1 MKIMPQ
7 FCIVVSDNLA
17 ILKSSQ
23 GGRKMNKIRTA
34 LLCSFVALI
43 AVIGFNGLALAA
55 KPGPTTH
62 MGVRASDHVTLKR
75 LDDTAAGSTRFKRSF
90 PDGSSGATEFVVPSD
105 KSLVVT
111 DVGWWA
117 TTSDGSV
124 DWVLHFL
131 IIDAGVPPISSG
143 GPSISFT
150 LPSLLDLPSS
160 FPSSAKLVQAN
171 NSSAQIAT
179 ANHALTS
186 GFIVGPNLRLR
197 AIFLGLSSQQGAT
210 VVHGYLIDAAP

>member
-1 MKIMPQ
+1 
-7 FCIVVSDNLA
+7 
-17 ILKSSQ
+17 
-23 GGRKMNKIRTA
+23 MNKIRTGF
-34 LLCSFVALI
+34 LCSFVALI
-43 AVIGFNGLALAA
+43 GVIGFNGLVFAGKA
-55 KPGPTTH
+55 TH

-75 LDDTAAGSTRFKRSF
+75 LDGTAQGSTRFKRSF
-90 PDGSSGATEFVVPSD
+90 PDGSVGATEFVVPSG

-124 DWVLHFL
+124 DWVMHVLF
-131 IIDAGVPPISSG
+131 IDAGGASIDAG

-150 LPSLLDLPSS
+150 LFDLFS
-160 FPSSAKLVQAN
+160 FVSSAKLVQLN
-171 NSSAQIAT
+171 NALTQKIAT
-179 ANHALTS
+179 ANHALTG

-197 AIFLGLSSQQGAT
+197 AFFLGLSPQQGAS